1 MPLSEA
7 KKIANRKWDKNNLK
21 IIRAYLTFKEY
32 DEFVTFCKQHGFS
45 QSGFIKE
52 AIKDKMNQ
60 YK

>member
-7 KKIANRKWDKNNLK
+7 KKRANRKWDKENLTT
-21 IIRAYLTFKEY
+21 IRAYLTFKEY
-32 DEFVTFCKQHGFS
+32 DEFVAFCKQYGFS

-52 AIKDKMNQ
+52 AIKEKMNQ